1 MTDYVLMPGAHY
13 QDICQAVR
21 EKTGKE
27 ALLRSGEL
35 ADEIRGMT
43 GGDFYDAFW
52 DAYQQGGKRVNYY
65 QRFIQDGWNDETFQ
79 PKYPITCKGSSSY
92 GLSVFYNSRMT
103 RISVPIIITGVSAKE
118 MFNQCTK
125 LVTIDRLVMDGV
137 TDCTTMFSGCSLL
150 QNLNIE
156 GSIDVNLS
164 LSATAVL
171 TDLSVQKV
179 LNCLAQLPEGTTRTL
194 TLHNAVGSRLSEEQ
208 KAAVTA
214 KNWEL
219 VY

>member
-1 MTDYVLMPGAHY
+1 MTDYVLMPGTHY

-52 DAYQQGGKRVNYY
+52 DAYQQGGKRDNYF

-92 GLSVFYNSRMT
+92 GRSVFYNSRMT
-103 RISVPIIITGVSAKE
+103 RIPVPIIITGVSAKE

-137 TDCTTMFSGCSLL
+137 TDCATMFSGCSLL

-156 GSIDVNLS
+156 GSVDVNLS

-171 TDLSVQKV
+171 TEESVQKV
-179 LNCLAQLPEGTTRTL
+179 INCLAVLPEGTTRTL
-194 TLHNAVGSRLSEEQ
+194 TLHNAVGSRLTDEQ
-208 KAAVTA
+208 KATVTA

>member
-1 MTDYVLMPGAHY
+1 MTDYVLMPGSHY

-35 ADEIRGMT
+35 ADEIRGMAA
-43 GGDFYDAFW
+43 GDFYDTFW
-52 DAYQQGGKRVNYY
+52 DAYQQNGERKNYY
-65 QRFIQDGWNDETFQ
+65 LMFSQTGWNETTFC
-79 PKYPITCKGSSSY
+79 PKYPIVCKDGSAN
-92 GLSVFYNSRMT
+92 GCSVFYNSRMT
-103 RISVPIIITGVSAKE
+103 RIAVPVSVIGTSAKE

-171 TDLSVQKV
+171 TEESVQKV